1 MSKNTPNLYTSMQHQ
16 SDSKYL
22 NHQKHLYK
30 EASQLASQGAE
41 FSDIVALLN
50 PEYSLRLK
58 IFVQQLPD
66 ELANLTIYGRSVKQ
80 QIAKPK
86 RK

>member
-1 MSKNTPNLYTSMQHQ
+1 MSKNPPNLHTS
-16 SDSKYL
+16 DEIYL
-22 NHQKHLYK
+22 NHQKQLYK

-41 FSDIVALLN
+41 FSDIVGLLN

-66 ELANLTIYGRSVKQ
+66 KLANLTIYGRSVKQ
-80 QIAKPK
+80 QIVKPK

>member
-1 MSKNTPNLYTSMQHQ
+1 MSKNPPNLHTSMQHQ

-22 NHQKHLYK
+22 NHQKRLYK

-41 FSDIVALLN
+41 FSDIVGLLN
-50 PEYSLRLK
+50 PEYALRLK

-80 QIAKPK
+80 QIVKPK
-86 RK
+86 KK

>member
-1 MSKNTPNLYTSMQHQ
+1 MFKKPKNLNIPMQHQ

-22 NHQKHLYK
+22 NHQKRLYK

-41 FSDIVALLN
+41 FSDIVGLLC
-50 PEYSLRLK
+50 PEYALRLK

-66 ELANLTIYGRSVKQ
+66 ELANLTIYGRSVKA
-80 QIAKPK
+80 QIVKPK
-86 RK
+86 KK

>member
-1 MSKNTPNLYTSMQHQ
+1 MQHQ

-22 NHQKHLYK
+22 NHKTRLYK

-41 FSDIVALLN
+41 FSDIVGLLS
-50 PEYSLRLK
+50 PEYALRLK

-66 ELANLTIYGRSVKQ
+66 ELANLTIYGKAVKQ
-80 QIAKPK
+80 QIVKAKK
-86 RK
+86 K

>member
-1 MSKNTPNLYTSMQHQ
+1 MSKNTPNLHTSMQHQ

-22 NHQKHLYK
+22 NHQKRLYK

-41 FSDIVALLN
+41 FSDIVGLLN
-50 PEYSLRLK
+50 AEYALRLK

-66 ELANLTIYGRSVKQ
+66 ELANLTIYGRAVKQ
-80 QIAKPK
+80 QIVKAK